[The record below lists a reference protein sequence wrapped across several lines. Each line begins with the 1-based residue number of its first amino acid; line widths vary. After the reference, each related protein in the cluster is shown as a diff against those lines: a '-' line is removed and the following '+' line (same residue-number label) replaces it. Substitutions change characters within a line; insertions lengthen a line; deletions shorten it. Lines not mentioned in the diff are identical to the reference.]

1 MTNTLNPQRW
11 SLADL
16 LPEPIEQ
23 SIATALA
30 DLDTAVSDFEA
41 QRARLTDGLA
51 PDEFLSI
58 LRQDEAIAHRA
69 VRLGA

>member
-41 QRARLTDGLA
+41 QRARLTDALA
-51 PDEFLSI
+51 P
-58 LRQDEAIAHRA
+58 
-69 VRLGA
+69 G